1 MKDFRRLKV
10 WGSAHELVLKVY
22 AATRR
27 FPREELFGMTS
38 QMRRSSASIPYNI
51 AEGCGMGTDAAFAN
65 SLQISFASSCELD
78 YQLILA
84 RDLGYL
90 SEAGYS
96 PLEARVRDV
105 QRMLNAF
112 LARLRRDR

>member
-10 WGSAHELVLKVY
+10 WESAHELVLKVY

-27 FPREELFGMTS
+27 FRREELFGMTS

-65 SLQISFASSCELD
+65 SLQISFASSANW
-78 YQLILA
+78 IT
-84 RDLGYL
+84 
-90 SEAGYS
+90 S
-96 PLEARVRDV
+96 
-105 QRMLNAF
+105 
-112 LARLRRDR
+112 